1 MLSLQEATEPC
12 EPEKKGKTMLTT
24 KQITGLL
31 YSMGHTFDN
40 LASTYIATEEF
51 LTTNAPQVIGSPSCK
66 TSKPPPDACST
77 MTTPTG

>member
-1 MLSLQEATEPC
+1 
-12 EPEKKGKTMLTT
+12 MLTT

-51 LTTNAPQVIGSPSCK
+51 LTTKDTPSPHAHNAHDEPAAKTRRSTQKDAPHQQVGGILLPG
-66 TSKPPPDACST
+66 A
-77 MTTPTG
+77 TGR